1 MVESKQISMSQHQI
15 VRNIF
20 IFLFLISFGFNLFFI
35 ANRKEVQPI
44 DEARYNSEIEILRF
58 RIKQYGIIERRYE
71 EQVDSLSEAIKVK
84 QKTRII
90 YINQHAEENEKINKL
105 TGIAPRLNYLDSI
118 FANHHRHD

>member
-1 MVESKQISMSQHQI
+1 MSQHQI
-15 VRNIF
+15 MRNIF

-90 YINQHAEENEKINKL
+90 YINQHAEENEKIDNL

-118 FANHHRHD
+118 FANHNRHD